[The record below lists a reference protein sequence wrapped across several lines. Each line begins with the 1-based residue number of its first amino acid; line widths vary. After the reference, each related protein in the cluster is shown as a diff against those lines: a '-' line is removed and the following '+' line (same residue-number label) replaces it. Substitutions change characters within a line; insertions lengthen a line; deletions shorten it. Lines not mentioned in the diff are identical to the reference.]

1 MKIKKIFLL
10 LLCNLA
16 MFGVVL
22 FCCDYYTYKMYVNI
36 YNKVQQ
42 LKLEKFKYEL
52 ITKNQSLKRE
62 RKIFK
67 TKLRK
72 PDGLQYKNKSKHSIV
87 LFGCSYAHGVGLA
100 QNQTFSYKLSQI
112 LKTPVYNRALAWG
125 NLQEMWYQAAAEGSK
140 DFYTQVPK
148 SDTYIYL
155 MMYDHYNRMYSFFTV
170 YTYRQYLNYI
180 DYNGNLKTQLQSS
193 LSDNILNISYTYRHI
208 KNLITYKYL
217 QNPKNKD
224 EIINRAVKYIVNSKK
239 ELENQNGKD
248 IKFIVIFYDNTDIK
262 YEKELIEQLHK
273 NNIHTIRTKDLTK
286 ENLKNIKYTISNKDK
301 HPNENAWNLLTP
313 LIAREIQ
320 KIWEQ

>member
-10 LLCNLA
+10 LLCNLVI
-16 MFGVVL
+16 FGAAL

-87 LFGCSYAHGVGLA
+87 LFGCSYAYGVGLA

-125 NLQEMWYQAAAEGSK
+125 NLQEMWYQVAGEGSK

-193 LSDNILNISYTYRHI
+193 LSDNILSISYTYRHI

-248 IKFIVIFYDNTDIK
+248 IKFIVIFYDNIDIK

>member
-10 LLCNLA
+10 LLCNLVI
-16 MFGVVL
+16 FGAAL

-87 LFGCSYAHGVGLA
+87 LFGCSYAYGVGLA

-125 NLQEMWYQAAAEGSK
+125 NLQEMWYQVAGEGSK

-193 LSDNILNISYTYRHI
+193 LSDNILSISYTYRHI

-224 EIINRAVKYIVNSKK
+224 EIINRAVKYIVSSKK

>member
-10 LLCNLA
+10 LLCNLVI
-16 MFGVVL
+16 FGAAL

-87 LFGCSYAHGVGLA
+87 LFGCSYAYGVGLA
-100 QNQTFSYKLSQI
+100 QNQTLSYKLSQI

-193 LSDNILNISYTYRHI
+193 LSDNILSISYTYRHI

>member
-10 LLCNLA
+10 LLCNLVI
-16 MFGVVL
+16 FGAAL

-87 LFGCSYAHGVGLA
+87 LFGCSYAYGVGLA

-193 LSDNILNISYTYRHI
+193 LSDNILSISYTYRHI

-224 EIINRAVKYIVNSKK
+224 EIINRAVKYIVSSKK

-248 IKFIVIFYDNTDIK
+248 IKFIVILYDDID
-262 YEKELIEQLHK
+262 YDKELVKELNK
-273 NNIHTIRTKDLTK
+273 NNIHTIRTKDITDKKLKNAKYTLTK
-286 ENLKNIKYTISNKDK
+286 TDS
-301 HPNENAWNLLTP
+301 HPNEKAWNLLTP
-313 LIAREIQ
+313 VIASEIK
-320 KIWEQ
+320 KIWEEK

>member
-1 MKIKKIFLL
+1 MKIKKILLL
-10 LLCNLA
+10 LLCNLVI
-16 MFGVVL
+16 FGAAL

-87 LFGCSYAHGVGLA
+87 LFGCSYAYGVGLA

-125 NLQEMWYQAAAEGSK
+125 NLQEMWYQVEGSK

-193 LSDNILNISYTYRHI
+193 LSDNILSISYT
-208 KNLITYKYL
+208 
-217 QNPKNKD
+217 
-224 EIINRAVKYIVNSKK
+224 
-239 ELENQNGKD
+239 
-248 IKFIVIFYDNTDIK
+248 
-262 YEKELIEQLHK
+262 
-273 NNIHTIRTKDLTK
+273 
-286 ENLKNIKYTISNKDK
+286 
-301 HPNENAWNLLTP
+301 
-313 LIAREIQ
+313 
-320 KIWEQ
+320 